1 MLVQILYHIKLQVI
15 LIHKMFNAL
24 GEDRSKGL
32 LMFHSLTGCN
42 TTTGIL
48 GITKHT
54 AFQKWLDI
62 VVKDSYILAAMNTMT
77 CHDLTAINFDYNQQ
91 KGVIERFI
99 SRIHHADCNTMDDAR
114 LQLLLHKGV
123 ALQKLPMTSHTF
135 ENKLRRSMYQ
145 SSIWTQSL
153 KKTLTLPGYF

>member
-15 LIHKMFNAL
+15 PIHKMFNAL

-32 LMFHSLTGCN
+32 LMFHSLTGCD

-62 VVKDSYILAAMNTMT
+62 VVKDSYILAPMNTMT
-77 CHDLTAINFDYNQQ
+77 CHDLSAINFDYYTINKKKLLNGLSAEYTVQIATPWTIQ
-91 KGVIERFI
+91 G
-99 SRIHHADCNTMDDAR
+99 CNCFFT
-114 LQLLLHKGV
+114 KV
-123 ALQKLPMTSHTF
+123 
-135 ENKLRRSMYQ
+135 
-145 SSIWTQSL
+145 
-153 KKTLTLPGYF
+153 